1 MYVNS
6 GKKPTGYACGG
17 WVVPPGWVWA
27 IEKRLPSHNC
37 PAAMARSRREGKEAD
52 ERGKLITHQ
61 VGLHVPHSLDTQAQA
76 QGALPA
82 EQARGGRPGQGALRE
97 EGVRGRGG
105 SVRGD
110 HVHACVRIPPKLAV
124 SNVMGYVKG
133 KSAMALRDRHPEWG
147 RVVGKDK
154 TFWARGHC
162 VSTVGLNEETIRRY
176 VAEQEDGSRFE

>member
-1 MYVNS
+1 M
-6 GKKPTGYACGG
+6 
-17 WVVPPGWVWA
+17 
-27 IEKRLPSHNC
+27 
-37 PAAMARSRREGKEAD
+37 
-52 ERGKLITHQ
+52 
-61 VGLHVPHSLDTQAQA
+61 
-76 QGALPA
+76 
-82 EQARGGRPGQGALRE
+82 
-97 EGVRGRGG
+97 RGRGG
-105 SVRGD
+105 SVCSD

-133 KSAMALRDRHPEWG
+133 KSAMVLRDRHPEWG

>member
-1 MYVNS
+1 M
-6 GKKPTGYACGG
+6 
-17 WVVPPGWVWA
+17 
-27 IEKRLPSHNC
+27 
-37 PAAMARSRREGKEAD
+37 
-52 ERGKLITHQ
+52 
-61 VGLHVPHSLDTQAQA
+61 
-76 QGALPA
+76 
-82 EQARGGRPGQGALRE
+82 
-97 EGVRGRGG
+97 
-105 SVRGD
+105 RGD